1 MVVYIFIGFSFG
13 EMKCVKKIAQNDID
27 IKNRTLCIQ
36 ENTAGD
42 YLMVLKNVPVCSYLT
57 KILRSKSM
65 DS

>member
-1 MVVYIFIGFSFG
+1 MC
-13 EMKCVKKIAQNDID
+13 EKIAQNDID

-42 YLMVLKNVPVCSYLT
+42 YFMVLKNVPVSSYLMKT
-57 KILRSKSM
+57 LRSKSM